1 MSIYCIQQLYTA
13 VYIRI
18 PAMRLATVACCTST
32 STLSCTAIIEISS
45 YLDDFDRDY
54 YYGYYN
60 QNWPS
65 GEPRFSYDDFDDSN
79 ANTQDESWTNHV
91 YNLSTGERIIVT
103 ANMCDQ
109 TLTTPRTNRVQNNDI
124 LEIRSRE

>member
-1 MSIYCIQQLYTA
+1 MLSTKPNCIPYSVCRKISKRHLRA
-13 VYIRI
+13 
-18 PAMRLATVACCTST
+18 A
-32 STLSCTAIIEISS
+32 LSLKNEPYFFLLEISS
-45 YLDDFDRDY
+45 YLDDFDGDY
-54 YYGYYN
+54 YYGYYFTR
-60 QNWPS
+60 

-79 ANTQDESWTNHV
+79 ANTRDESWINHV
-91 YNLSTGERIIVT
+91 YNLSTGERVIVT

>member
-1 MSIYCIQQLYTA
+1 MPRCRFDDPYF
-13 VYIRI
+13 
-18 PAMRLATVACCTST
+18 LAGA
-32 STLSCTAIIEISS
+32 ISS
-45 YLDDFDRDY
+45 YLRNLDRDY
-54 YYGYYN
+54 YYGYIHFA
-60 QNWPS
+60 S
-65 GEPRFSYDDFDDSN
+65 GEPYERRKPRRPTFD
-79 ANTQDESWTNHV
+79 V

>member
-1 MSIYCIQQLYTA
+1 MPRC
-13 VYIRI
+13 
-18 PAMRLATVACCTST
+18 RLNEPYFF
-32 STLSCTAIIEISS
+32 LLEISS
-45 YLDDFDRDY
+45 YLHDFDGDY
-54 YYGYYN
+54 YYGYYFTR
-60 QNWPS
+60 

-79 ANTQDESWTNHV
+79 ANTRDESWINHV
-91 YNLSTGERIIVT
+91 YNLSTGERVIVT